1 MEELVKIVVDN
12 GTTIVLAVVWILTSI
27 QQSKREAIRME
38 RMEQSITPT
47 LIALKQV
54 VEESVVEKTRL
65 AVTVDRYKEDLRHMR
80 ESVERI
86 ILLYERSMDRVD
98 LETSADVDILDTL
111 KYYGRKMDE
120 IIQSVAEL
128 RAEYAQLKRSS
139 QNE

>member
-1 MEELVKIVVDN
+1 MEELIKIIVDN

-98 LETSADVDILDTL
+98 LETSADIDILDTL

>member
-1 MEELVKIVVDN
+1 MEELIKIITDN
-12 GTTIVLAVVWILTSI
+12 GTTIVLAAVWILISI
-27 QQSKREAIRME
+27 QQSRREAIRVK
-38 RMEQSITPT
+38 RMEESITPT
-47 LIALKQV
+47 MIALKQV
-54 VEESVVEKTRL
+54 VEDSIVEKTRL
-65 AVTVDRYKEDLRHMR
+65 AIIIDGYKEDLRRMR

-98 LETSADVDILDTL
+98 LETSADIDILDTL

>member
-1 MEELVKIVVDN
+1 MEELVKIIVDN

-27 QQSKREAIRME
+27 QQSKREAARVE

-47 LIALKQV
+47 LIALKQI

-65 AVTVDRYKEDLRHMR
+65 AIIIDRYKEDLRRMR

-98 LETSADVDILDTL
+98 LETSTDVDILDTL
-111 KYYGRKMDE
+111 NYYGKKMDE
-120 IIQSVAEL
+120 IIKSVAEL

-139 QNE
+139 KNE

>member
-1 MEELVKIVVDN
+1 
-12 GTTIVLAVVWILTSI
+12 
-27 QQSKREAIRME
+27 ME

>member
-47 LIALKQV
+47 LTTLKQV
-54 VEESVVEKTRL
+54 VEESVVEKARL
-65 AVTVDRYKEDLRHMR
+65 TIKIDGYKEDLRHMR

-98 LETSADVDILDTL
+98 LETSADIDILDTL

-139 QNE
+139 QK

>member
-1 MEELVKIVVDN
+1 
-12 GTTIVLAVVWILTSI
+12 
-27 QQSKREAIRME
+27 
-38 RMEQSITPT
+38 MEQSITPT

-54 VEESVVEKTRL
+54 VEESVVEKARL
-65 AVTVDRYKEDLRHMR
+65 TIKVDGYKEDIRHMR

-98 LETSADVDILDTL
+98 LETSADIDILDTL

>member
-1 MEELVKIVVDN
+1 MEELIKIITDN
-12 GTTIVLAVVWILTSI
+12 GTTIVLAAVWILTSI
-27 QQSKREAIRME
+27 QQSRREATRVKRME
-38 RMEQSITPT
+38 ESITPT

-54 VEESVVEKTRL
+54 VEDSIVEKTRL
-65 AVTVDRYKEDLRHMR
+65 AIIVDGYKEDLRRMR

-86 ILLYERSMDRVD
+86 ILLYGRSMDRVD
-98 LETSADVDILDTL
+98 LESSADGDILDTL

>member
-1 MEELVKIVVDN
+1 MEELVKMITDN
-12 GTTIVLAVVWILTSI
+12 GATIVLAAVWILTSI
-27 QQSKREAIRME
+27 QRDRRETTRLKRME
-38 RMEQSITPT
+38 ESITPT
-47 LIALKQV
+47 MIALKQV
-54 VEESVVEKTRL
+54 VEDSIVEKTRL
-65 AVTVDRYKEDLRHMR
+65 AIIVDGYKEDLRRMR

-86 ILLYERSMDRVD
+86 ILLYGRSMDRVD
-98 LETSADVDILDTL
+98 LESSADGDILDTL

>member
-1 MEELVKIVVDN
+1 MEELIKMITDN
-12 GTTIVLAVVWILTSI
+12 GATIVLAAVWILTSI
-27 QQSKREAIRME
+27 QRDRRETTRLKRME
-38 RMEQSITPT
+38 ESITPT
-47 LIALKQV
+47 MIALKQV
-54 VEESVVEKTRL
+54 VEDSIVEKTRL
-65 AVTVDRYKEDLRHMR
+65 AIIVDGYKEDLRRMR

-86 ILLYERSMDRVD
+86 ILLYGRSMDRVD
-98 LETSADVDILDTL
+98 LESSADGDILDTL

>member
-1 MEELVKIVVDN
+1 MEELVKIITDN
-12 GTTIVLAVVWILTSI
+12 GTTIVLAAVWILTSI
-27 QQSKREAIRME
+27 QQSRREATRLKRME
-38 RMEQSITPT
+38 ESITPT
-47 LIALKQV
+47 MIALKQV
-54 VEESVVEKTRL
+54 VEDSIVEKTRL
-65 AVTVDRYKEDLRHMR
+65 AIIIDGYKEDLRRMR

>member
-1 MEELVKIVVDN
+1 MEELIKIIVDN
-12 GTTIVLAVVWILTSI
+12 GTTIVLAVVWILPSI

-98 LETSADVDILDTL
+98 LETSADIDILDTL

>member
-1 MEELVKIVVDN
+1 MEELIKMITDN
-12 GTTIVLAVVWILTSI
+12 GTTIVLAAVWILTSI
-27 QQSKREAIRME
+27 QQSRREATRVKRME
-38 RMEQSITPT
+38 ESITPT

-54 VEESVVEKTRL
+54 VEDSIVEKTRL
-65 AVTVDRYKEDLRHMR
+65 AIIVDGYKEDLRRMR

-86 ILLYERSMDRVD
+86 ILLYGRSMDRVD
-98 LETSADVDILDTL
+98 LESSADGDILDTL

>member
-1 MEELVKIVVDN
+1 MEELVKMITDN
-12 GTTIVLAVVWILTSI
+12 GTTIVLAAVWILTSV
-27 QQSKREAIRME
+27 QQSRREAIRME

-54 VEESVVEKTRL
+54 VEESVVEKARL
-65 AVTVDRYKEDLRHMR
+65 AIKVDGYKEDIRHMR

-120 IIQSVAEL
+120 IIKSVAEL

>member
-1 MEELVKIVVDN
+1 MEELIKIIVDN

-54 VEESVVEKTRL
+54 VEESVVEKARL
-65 AVTVDRYKEDLRHMR
+65 TIKVDGYKEDIRHMR

-98 LETSADVDILDTL
+98 LETSADIDILDTL